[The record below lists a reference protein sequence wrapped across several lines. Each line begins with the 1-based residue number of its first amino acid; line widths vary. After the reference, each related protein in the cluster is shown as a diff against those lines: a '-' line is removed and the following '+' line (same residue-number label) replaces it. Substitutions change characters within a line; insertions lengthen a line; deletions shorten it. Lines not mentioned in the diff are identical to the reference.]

1 MKGKIMMAVAAV
13 IVSCTIGA
21 SAQAQQRVSGKI
33 ARGPVV
39 KNKPIDKSAGVRD
52 VKAQENA
59 LKTGKEV
66 KKTKVKQV
74 K

>member
-1 MKGKIMMAVAAV
+1 MAVAAL

-21 SAQAQQRVSGKI
+21 SAQQRVSGKI
-33 ARGPVV
+33 ARGPVA
-39 KNKPIDKSAGVRD
+39 KNKTIDKSAGAKD
-52 VKAQENA
+52 VKAQNNA